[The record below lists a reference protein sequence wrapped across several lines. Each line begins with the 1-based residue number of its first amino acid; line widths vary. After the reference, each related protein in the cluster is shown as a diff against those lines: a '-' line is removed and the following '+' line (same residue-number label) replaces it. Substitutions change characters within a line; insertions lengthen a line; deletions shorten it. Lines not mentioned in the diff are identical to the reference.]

1 MSFLSSLPKNCKTGL
16 FCSALLA
23 ISASVGAQDNNYV
36 VTGNA
41 YNLENN
47 QLIYRELYTMVDESK
62 QVRVDYMTP
71 EGDVFATKTLNY
83 QGEPFQPQFEL
94 NDHRDDEV
102 IGVRF
107 DGPKMVLIH
116 SKGDMRNEKTLYD
129 NARVVV
135 DAGFDAYIQLNWD
148 KLVAG
153 KRLRFDFAFPTR
165 LSTVALE
172 LRKIKASDSPVYDK
186 EYGQQ
191 WVYFTIAPAQKLV
204 ALFADPIFLAYD
216 PNGKYL
222 MRFHGRSNIDDQ
234 YSGPWDVRIEYEYT
248 N

>member
-1 MSFLSSLPKNCKTGL
+1 MGVFLVLG
-16 FCSALLA
+16 F
-23 ISASVGAQDNNYV
+23 SVQAQENNYV
-36 VTGNA
+36 VTGSA

-47 QLIYRELYTMVDESK
+47 QLIYRELYTMIDENR

-71 EGDVFATKTLNY
+71 EGDLFATKTLTY
-83 QGEPFQPQFEL
+83 QGEPYQPQFEL
-94 NDHRDDEV
+94 KDHRDEEIV
-102 IGVRF
+102 AVRF
-107 DGPKMVLIH
+107 DGPKMVLVH
-116 SKGDMRNEKTLYD
+116 AQADLRNEKTLYD

-148 KLVAG
+148 KLISG

-172 LRKIKASDSPVYDK
+172 IRKIPAAESRAYDK
-186 EYGQQ
+186 SYGQQ
-191 WVYFTIAPAQKLV
+191 WVYFRIYPAKMF
-204 ALFADPIFLAYD
+204 ASLFADPIDLAYD

-222 MRFHGRSNIDDQ
+222 MRFYGRSNIDDE
-234 YSGPWDVRIEYEYT
+234 YSGPWDVRIEYQYT